1 MSALSSSTRPFIRC
15 SAIALLAAAIGC
27 PVGAQTFG
35 DEVNVSNTAL
45 DAGSLSVAV
54 VSPNVY
60 VVWRE
65 TGGKALFSR
74 STNSGQTFST
84 PIQIFK
90 VATSGQGNPL
100 VAASGSNV
108 YVVRSASPKPNQ
120 PRQIFFKRSTN
131 SGASFGNQ
139 VQVSSASF
147 GAGGESMAISGA
159 SVYLCWLQRV
169 GSYNDVFVARST
181 DGGASFSAP
190 VNLSNTPG
198 DAQDLV
204 LAAEGSG
211 VHVAWTEGSSP
222 TREIFYIGS
231 TDGGVSFGNVINV
244 SNSAADGWGPAIAVS
259 GLNAYLSWVEAK
271 IRFAVSTNG
280 GMTFSAPVDLSV
292 GTLGNAQKPRVAAS
306 GNAVQVIWGS
316 DSPGNDDI
324 FHRASTDGGVI
335 FGAES
340 NLSFSP
346 THSRDGFVAVNG
358 TNVSIAWAE
367 AGEIFLVHSGNDGA
381 TFGAAVNVST
391 SSGGSGGPTITMPTP
406 TEIHATWL
414 DSTPGNTDVFFAR
427 GMVP

>member
-1 MSALSSSTRPFIRC
+1 MSTLSSSTRPYIRC
-15 SAIALLAAAIGC
+15 SAIALLTAAIGC

-35 DEVNVSNTAL
+35 NVVNVSDTTL

-54 VSPNVY
+54 VSPNVN

-65 TGGKALFSR
+65 TGGKALYSR

-100 VAASGSNV
+100 VAATGSNV

-139 VQVSSASF
+139 VQVSAASF
-147 GAGGESMAISGA
+147 GAGGESMATSGA

-169 GSYNDVFVARST
+169 GSYNDVFFARST
-181 DGGASFSAP
+181 NGGASFSAP

-211 VHVAWTEGSSP
+211 VHVAWVEGTLP
-222 TREIFYIGS
+222 TREIFSIRSINNGA
-231 TDGGVSFGNVINV
+231 SFGSVVNV
-244 SNSAADGWGPAIAVS
+244 SNSAAVDLGPAIAVS
-259 GLNAYLSWVEAK
+259 GPNVYLGWAEAE
-271 IRFAVSTNG
+271 IRFAVSTDG
-280 GMTFSAPVDLSV
+280 GTTFSVPPVDLSV
-292 GTLGNAQKPRVAAS
+292 GGNVARPRLAAS
-306 GNAVQVIWGS
+306 GSAVQVIWGS
-316 DSPGNDDI
+316 DSPGNYDI
-324 FHRASTDGGVI
+324 FHRASIDDGANFGV
-335 FGAES
+335 AS
-340 NLSFSP
+340 NLSSSLTP
-346 THSRDGFVAVNG
+346 SLDWFVAVNG
-358 TNVSIAWAE
+358 ANVSIAWAE
-367 AGEIFLVHSGNDGA
+367 DGEIFLVHSGNDGA
-381 TFGAAVNVST
+381 TFGTAVNVST

-414 DSTPGNTDVFFAR
+414 DSTPGNTDVFFS
-427 GMVP
+427 GSVEI